1 MARWLEDLIRHKAHA
16 DAALLSAIRENDAAA
31 RDEELLKKVHHIL
44 LANRFWLS
52 LALGREFSLEAESRR
67 PETID
72 QIIAQYRQ
80 TQADEIEWI
89 SRANEADLERPMETP
104 YLPGRTF
111 SVAQGMMQVCLH
123 SHGHRAQCGVML
135 RGHGAAPP
143 PSDFVA
149 WLKDRPAPAW

>member
-31 RDEELLKKVHHIL
+31 RDEELLNKVHHIL

-72 QIIAQYRQ
+72 QIDDLWTRL
-80 TQADEIEWI
+80 TDELIGQPQP
-89 SRANEADLERPMETP
+89 SARA
-104 YLPGRTF
+104 
-111 SVAQGMMQVCLH
+111 AQGSGL
-123 SHGHRAQCGVML
+123 
-135 RGHGAAPP
+135 P
-143 PSDFVA
+143 PS
-149 WLKDRPAPAW
+149 P